1 MILSVQRFTARMPLL
16 VATSAFGLGR
26 RRWSSPQQCLHCLY
40 SLLKA
45 CYTEGDAV
53 DQLGLGLLGLD
64 CVPVQSDW
72 GEDAEDRRRSCTSTI
87 TSRYFTAF
95 HDICPVSVILPSAF
109 ENIPVPGLDHSLT
122 LSLISGKLFPASSGS
137 WSDFITWTTLIIHDW
152 FDLVLEEVMTQSYE
166 KHLFSNC
173 ATDILK

>member
-1 MILSVQRFTARMPLL
+1 MILSVQSFTARKPLL

-45 CYTEGDAV
+45 YYTEGDAV

-72 GEDAEDRRRSCTSTI
+72 GEDAEDRRRSCTSTV

-95 HDICPVSVILPSAF
+95 HDICPINLPPAF
-109 ENIPVPGLDHSLT
+109 KTFLFQASFPDIIIDPRYIIP
-122 LSLISGKLFPASSGS
+122 
-137 WSDFITWTTLIIHDW
+137 
-152 FDLVLEEVMTQSYE
+152 
-166 KHLFSNC
+166 HLQW
-173 ATDILK
+173 ILK